1 MKQVSLKQIKD
12 QDYREI
18 EKRERERGTFF
29 LQNER
34 EKYFDS
40 RYKKQTYS
48 DKKNFPS
55 NTKLVSLKRNKKK
68 TYINIKICREREKG
82 IHDLE
87 MLREGKCWGK
97 KKIP

>member
-18 EKRERERGTFF
+18 EMRERERERERGAFFFF
-29 LQNER
+29 LRNER
-34 EKYFDS
+34 ERYFDS
-40 RYKKQTYS
+40 RYKKQTYN

-87 MLREGKCWGK
+87 MLREGKC
-97 KKIP
+97 